1 MPRKQLE
8 VPPAAARSFVKDLR
22 AVFAAKTGFERDEIA
37 ARQLHALREHLE
49 PRDKRLRLTVII
61 GAARAD
67 TIYTYTGNQFASATN
82 PYTTAMSVS
91 GSFTLPSPLGTNL
104 SNDVITPT
112 SFSFFDGVQTLTEA
126 NPNYTFEFF
135 DIDTDAFGNIT
146 KWTVNLSLSGTPAH
160 QIFTACGIAKC
171 FDSGQS
177 GSSLALAEDPG
188 TWSVSST
195 SAVPGPVV
203 GAGLSGAVLAFGG
216 VLGWIRRRKAVM
228 AI

>member
-1 MPRKQLE
+1 MKSKL
-8 VPPAAARSFVKDLR
+8 L
-22 AVFAAKTGFERDEIA
+22 FAAVGWT
-37 ARQLHALREHLE
+37 
-49 PRDKRLRLTVII
+49 LTVII
-61 GAARAD
+61 GIAKAD

-91 GSFTLPSPLGTNL
+91 GSFTLSSPLATNL

-126 NPNYTFEFF
+126 NQNYTFEFF
-135 DIDTDAFGNIT
+135 DVDTDAFGNIT

-177 GSSLALAEDPG
+177 GNSFAIGDPG

-195 SAVPGPVV
+195 SAVPGPIV
-203 GAGLSGAVLAFGG
+203 GAGLPGLILASGSL
-216 VLGWIRRRKAVM
+216 LGWWRRKRSAAV
-228 AI
+228 AAAA